1 MDPVILFFILGL
13 IATLF
18 KSDIKIPEA
27 FYNVLSIYLLLAIG
41 IKGGIELYNSNLQSL
56 FIPAIGTIILGIIT
70 TLAAYF
76 ILISSRKFDK
86 TNAIAIATHYGSVS
100 AVTYAVVT
108 NFLEIQKV
116 SYEQYSTVL
125 LVLLEVPAIIV
136 GTGLARLLVNKEKS
150 ESHAKEMIREVFL
163 GKSVL
168 LLIGGL
174 IIGYYM
180 AYSANFKLNIFFFD
194 LFRGFLSLFLL
205 EMGIVTGGQLSDLK
219 KAGVYIGLFGIF
231 MPIISAVLGILG
243 GKLFGLSMGGTV
255 VLATM
260 CASASYIAAPAA
272 VKMVLPKAN
281 PTYYMTASLGIT
293 FPFNIIIGIQLY
305 YWMAGLIY

>member
-1 MDPVILFFILGL
+1 MDPVILFFVLGL
-13 IATLF
+13 AGTLL
-18 KSDIKIPEA
+18 KSDIKIPEP
-27 FYNVLSIYLLLAIG
+27 FYNVLSIYLLVAIG
-41 IKGGIELYNSNLQSL
+41 MKGGIELYNSDIQYLY
-56 FIPAIGTIILGIIT
+56 IPAVGTILLGIIT
-70 TLAAYF
+70 TLIAF
-76 ILISSRKFDK
+76 GILVLSRKFDL
-86 TNAIAIATHYGSVS
+86 TNAIAIAMHYGSVS

-136 GTGLARLLVNKEKS
+136 GGSLARFLVNKNKS
-150 ESHAKEMIREVFL
+150 ESHIKEMIHEIFL

-180 AYSANFKLNIFFFD
+180 AYSNNFKLNIFFAD

-205 EMGIVTGGQLSDLK
+205 EMGIVTGAQLSGLK
-219 KAGVYIGLFGIF
+219 KVGIFLGLFGIF
-231 MPIISAVLGILG
+231 MPLISASVGIIG
-243 GKLFGLSMGGTV
+243 GKLFGLSLGGSV
-255 VLATM
+255 VLGTM

-272 VKMVLPKAN
+272 VQMILPKAN
-281 PTYYMTASLGIT
+281 PTFYMTASLGIT
-293 FPFNIIIGIQLY
+293 FPFNIIFGIQIF
-305 YWMAGLIY
+305 YWMAKLIY

>member
-1 MDPVILFFILGL
+1 MDPVILFFVLGL
-13 IATLF
+13 IGTLL

-27 FYNVLSIYLLLAIG
+27 FYNVLSIYLLVAIG
-41 IKGGIELYNSNLQSL
+41 MKGGIELYNTNLQHL
-56 FIPAIGTIILGIIT
+56 IIPAVGTILLGIIT
-70 TLAAYF
+70 TLIAF
-76 ILISSRKFDK
+76 GILVLSKKFDL
-86 TNAIAIATHYGSVS
+86 TDAIAIATHYGSVS
-100 AVTYAVVT
+100 AVTYAVIT

-125 LVLLEVPAIIV
+125 LVLLEVPAIVV
-136 GTGLARLLVNKEKS
+136 GGGLARIFVNKKQS
-150 ESHAKEMIREVFL
+150 ASSFKEMIREVFL

-168 LLIGGL
+168 LLVGGL

-180 AYSANFKLNIFFFD
+180 AYSNNFKLNIFFAD

-205 EMGIVTGGQLSDLK
+205 EMGIVTGTQLSDLK
-219 KAGVYIGLFGIF
+219 KVGLFLGMFGIF
-231 MPIISAVLGILG
+231 MPLISASLGIVG
-243 GKLFGLSMGGTV
+243 GKLFGLSLGGSV

-272 VKMVLPKAN
+272 VQMVLPKAN

-293 FPFNIIIGIQLY
+293 FPFNIIFGIQIY
-305 YWMAGLIY
+305 YWMAKLIY